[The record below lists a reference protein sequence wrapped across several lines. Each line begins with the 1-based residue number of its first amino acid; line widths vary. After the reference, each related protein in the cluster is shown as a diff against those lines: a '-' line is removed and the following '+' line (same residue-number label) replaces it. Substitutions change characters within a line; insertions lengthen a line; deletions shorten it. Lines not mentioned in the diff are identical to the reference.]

1 VVDGIR
7 QLGAAVTVCPRR
19 EGDSPGDPCVHRFR
33 DAVADGA
40 VPFGVQGPENALSL
54 DGGRTIGWE
63 MARMA
68 QLDRVFVQVGGGAL
82 ASCIARAFSEAGLRP
97 RLHAL
102 QAEGCA
108 PLARAWQRA
117 TIFGL
122 AAAPQHWAECMW
134 PWEDEPHSAA
144 EGILD
149 DETYDW
155 LGVVEGMAASRGW
168 PVVAPERT
176 IKEAHELAVT
186 TTGIAVSVTGTA
198 GLAGLLA
205 IRDEV
210 DDAERVAVVFTG
222 VER

>member
-1 VVDGIR
+1 LRDEGVTMPIH
-7 QLGAAVTVCPRR
+7 AVQT
-19 EGDSPGDPCVHRFR
+19 
-33 DAVADGA
+33 
-40 VPFGVQGPENALSL
+40 
-54 DGGRTIGWE
+54 
-63 MARMA
+63 
-68 QLDRVFVQVGGGAL
+68 
-82 ASCIARAFSEAGLRP
+82 
-97 RLHAL
+97 
-102 QAEGCA
+102 EGCA
-108 PLARAWQRA
+108 PLAAAWVCAHRV
-117 TIFGL
+117 GL
-122 AAAPQHWAECMW
+122 AEAPRHWHECMRPW
-134 PWEDEPHSAA
+134 PTTPASAA
-144 EGILD
+144 TGILD